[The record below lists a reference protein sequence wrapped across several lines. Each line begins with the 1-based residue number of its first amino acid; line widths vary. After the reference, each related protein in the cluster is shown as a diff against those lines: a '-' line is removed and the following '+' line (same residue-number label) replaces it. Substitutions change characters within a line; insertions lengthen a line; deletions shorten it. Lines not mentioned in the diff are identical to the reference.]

1 MRGLAN
7 GGRGNW
13 RFIGVLLL
21 SCLILPLASAKANA
35 DGLRVSPTT
44 LEVVAPGAAT
54 ALTLINQGR
63 TPVTVQARVFRWIQR
78 DGREFYEPTND
89 VVVSPPMT
97 QLAPGTQ
104 QAIRVVRTSRQP
116 VQAEETYRVY
126 IDQIRS
132 RTQGQGGTVSFTSRL
147 RIPVFF
153 VAPTARP
160 PQVQWSFHGTGAQAV
175 LQARNLGDVRLR
187 IADLRVMAGGS
198 TMIRQDGLFAYVL
211 GGSVMQWQVG
221 SASTWGAGALSVKA
235 ATNAGDL
242 NVPVA
247 RQ

>member
-1 MRGLAN
+1 MLGLGKAERGC
-7 GGRGNW
+7 R
-13 RFIGVLLL
+13 RFVAVLLL
-21 SCLILPLASAKANA
+21 SCLIVPLASAKAGA

-54 ALTLINQGR
+54 ALNLINQGR
-63 TPVTVQARVFRWIQR
+63 APVTVQARVFRWIQR
-78 DGREFYEPTND
+78 DGREIYEPTND

-97 QLAPGTQ
+97 QLAPGAQ
-104 QAIRVVRTSRQP
+104 QAIRVVRTSTRP

-160 PQVQWSFHGTGAQAV
+160 PQVQWSLHGGGSQAV
-175 LQARNLGDVRLR
+175 LQARNVGDVRLR
-187 IADLRVMAGGS
+187 VADLRVMSGG
-198 TMIRQDGLFAYVL
+198 TTVVRQDGLFAYVL

-221 SASTWGAGALSVKA
+221 SASRWGAGALSVKA